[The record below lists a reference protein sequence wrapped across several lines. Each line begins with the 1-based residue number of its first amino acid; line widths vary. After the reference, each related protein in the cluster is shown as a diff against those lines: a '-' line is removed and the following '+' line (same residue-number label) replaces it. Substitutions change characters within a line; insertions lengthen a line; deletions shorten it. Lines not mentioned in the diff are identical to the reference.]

1 MSSRLAVFFIVSL
14 ATRAVAAPP
23 ATTVE
28 VVAAPPIETAPPSGL
43 DPDVA
48 ARLDDAERAI
58 ATASA
63 DQLAALLDRVLVVYE
78 SEDPFSRAQRDAARP
93 RTLAI
98 LGRIGE
104 RARDVGQLELAARAL
119 DARWT
124 LGGSPHDPEL
134 ADVLARWAERDA
146 ARTPA
151 QALFLA
157 RRARRADPGQS
168 RAADV
173 DDDLSRNH
181 RAWSGK
187 LMVVAGIAALAAGIY
202 MRTRVGAIEDDLAMH
217 ARPGDEVER
226 ELARRDRYDAIG
238 TGLLVAA
245 PAISIGGMLFTF
257 SGRPTYSPTSPA
269 ELPVLEAR

>member
-1 MSSRLAVFFIVSL
+1 MPSRLALILVMSL
-14 ATRAVAAPP
+14 ATRAVGAPP

-28 VVAAPPIETAPPSGL
+28 VVVAPPIETAPSSGL

-48 ARLDDAERAI
+48 ARLDEAERAV
-58 ATASA
+58 ATASP
-63 DQLAALLDRVLVVYE
+63 DELGALLDRVLVVYE
-78 SEDPFSRAQRDAARP
+78 SDDPFSRAQRDAARP

-104 RARDVGQLELAARAL
+104 RAKAAGELELAARAL

-124 LGGSPHDPEL
+124 LGGTPRDPEL

-151 QALFLA
+151 QALYLA
-157 RRARRADPGQS
+157 RRARHADPDHS
-168 RAADV
+168 RATDL
-173 DDDLSRNH
+173 DGDLSRNH

-202 MRTRVGAIEDDLAMH
+202 MRSRVGAIEDDLAMH
-217 ARPGDEVER
+217 PRPGDEVDR

-238 TGLLVAA
+238 TGLLIAA
-245 PAISIGGMLFTF
+245 PAISIGGMLFTL
-257 SGRPTYSPTSPA
+257 SGRPAYTPTSPA
-269 ELPVLEAR
+269 ELPALEAR